1 MTQDETNKLM
11 GDAAAELRDVRAKLN
26 CLTTKAEK
34 YIKILDQASDTIK
47 DSINNK
53 DLSDAIAPTAD
64 KWFSVEQIET
74 LCREIDEARTRRHK
88 LAERMRKWGV
98 ID

>member
-11 GDAAAELRDVRAKLN
+11 GEAAAELRDVRAKIN

-34 YIKILDQASDTIK
+34 YIRILAQASATIQN
-47 DSINNK
+47 SISTE
-53 DLSDAIAPTAD
+53 LSDAIAPTED

-74 LCREIDEARTRRHK
+74 LCREIDEAKTRRHK
-88 LAERMRKWGV
+88 LTERMRHWGV
-98 ID
+98 VD